1 MKNIYLDTPT
11 AAIALNVNVGSATLS
26 RAVIAAHHT
35 ELNDKLCDETSVHYP
50 AGKTADNTNWQGVC
64 PTVDPSERP
73 VVLLLVRDPVEKFRA
88 ACAESQVLDVNAKL
102 TDLESD
108 WGSDAH
114 FWPQSRS
121 LAGTTKLYLFP
132 DHLEDLAIEAG
143 LALPLPNIAD
153 GQNRPNTDLTPE
165 QLARAQAIYA
175 ADIALFDSITDA
187 GQIHGAPESLAAP
200 FPVPESLSNW
210 RVKAVLDMQG
220 LTATVDAAI
229 DALPEGAEK
238 IVISRAWHGNGEV
251 LRNSPTVTSFM
262 AILLLTDEQVDDMFR
277 LAATFN
283 P

>member
-35 ELNDKLCDETSVHYP
+35 EQNDKLCDGTSVHYP
-50 AGKTADNTNWQGVC
+50 AGKNADNTNWQGVC

-114 FWPQSRS
+114 FWPQSRF

-175 ADIALFDSITDA
+175 ADIALFDSITDL

-200 FPVPESLSNW
+200 FPVPESLANW

-229 DALPEGAEK
+229 ASLPEGAEK
-238 IVISRAWHGNGEV
+238 IVIFRAWHGNGEV